1 MDDVPVVDVLERERE
16 LHEPLHDLL
25 LGHPLVSLLVVLHV
39 AVHVSARAE
48 GHDEAQLVGRLVDE
62 AVLVAADVRVAQPLQ
77 QRHLANEVG
86 LLVRLHVEALDGAR
100 VAVPDAGV
108 HCPGRKPPFW
118 AVTRP
123 PHPCKTAI
131 QTRLSVESAKGA

>member
-1 MDDVPVVDVLERERE
+1 MDDVPFVDVLERERE

-77 QRHLANEVG
+77 QARLLERRLA
-86 LLVRLHVEALDGAR
+86 LARLHPL
-100 VAVPDAGV
+100 
-108 HCPGRKPPFW
+108 
-118 AVTRP
+118 
-123 PHPCKTAI
+123 
-131 QTRLSVESAKGA
+131 